1 MRYIVNGANLDD
13 PCGLIPLNLI
23 SVKLKRSMKMGER
36 YLLGITG
43 ASGVRYGTA
52 LARTMKE
59 MNLDLD
65 LIISEHGKEIMRF
78 EEGTEPEKL
87 AEYAVKVYSNNDLF
101 SPPASGSVRYR
112 AMVIVPCSLTTAG
125 RINSG
130 LGDNLITRAAQVT
143 LKEARKL
150 IIVPRETP
158 LATHHLKILYN
169 LSRSGVIVLPASPGF
184 YHHPTR
190 FEDLENF
197 ICQKI
202 LGLLGKDIQLFT
214 PFSGR

>member
-1 MRYIVNGANLDD
+1 
-13 PCGLIPLNLI
+13 
-23 SVKLKRSMKMGER
+23 MKMGER
-36 YLLGITG
+36 YLVGITG
-43 ASGVRYGTA
+43 ASGVRYGVA

-65 LIISEHGKEIMRF
+65 LIISEHGKEVLRF
-78 EEGTEPEKL
+78 EDDTEPEEL
-87 AEYAVKVYSNNDLF
+87 ANSAVNVYSNEDLF
-101 SPPASGSVRYR
+101 SPPASGSVRYN

-125 RINSG
+125 KIDSG
-130 LGDNLITRAAQVT
+130 IGDNLITRAAQVT

-158 LATHHLKILYN
+158 IATHQLKMLYS

-197 ICQKI
+197 ISQKI
-202 LGLLGKDIQLFT
+202 LTLLGKDIRLFA